1 MKLFK
6 KRKSSFYWFDFAVRG
21 QRYRG
26 STQETNYTRA
36 AKIAALKLA
45 QAVEGNDPL
54 PKKLP
59 ALSEFSRDFLQWV
72 SEARRADKTKAYY
85 RDGWRLLSK
94 TVLARMRIDQI
105 TAEVAEKISFP
116 GSASYAN
123 CALRT
128 LRRMLHKAE
137 DKKLIRKA
145 PKFKLFPEFEREQRL
160 DEESE
165 KKLLAAATDC
175 GWGSK
180 SLQLFADI
188 VKLMRDTGMRN
199 RRELYQMRIE
209 NIDWR
214 TRSIFIPD
222 SKTPEGRRT
231 IPMSDGVFEILRRRC
246 ADQNGIERKEGWM
259 FPARRKNAKLPYLNS
274 IAKHFA
280 EAREKAGL
288 PKKLVL
294 YCGRHDFG
302 TVITARTGNL
312 KAVMKVMGHKDV
324 KTAMRYQHPEVD
336 IVRAALNSNQGGVAR
351 EPIA

>member
-6 KRKSSFYWFDFAVRG
+6 KRNSSFYWFDFTVRG

-26 STQETNYTRA
+26 STQETNHTRG

-45 QAVEGNDPL
+45 RAVEGDDPL

-72 SEARRADKTKAYY
+72 SEARRAEKTKSYY

-105 TAEVAEKISFP
+105 TPEVAERISFS
-116 GSASYAN
+116 GSASNAN

-137 DKKLIRKA
+137 EKKLIRTA
-145 PKFKLFPEFEREQRL
+145 PKLKLLPEFGREQRL

-165 KKLLAAATDC
+165 KKLLAAAAKC
-175 GWGSK
+175 GWRPK

-188 VKLMRDTGMRN
+188 VKLMRETGMRN

-214 TRSIFIPD
+214 ARNIFIPD

-231 IPMSDGVFEILRRRC
+231 IPMSDRVLEILSRRC
-246 ADQNGIERKEGWM
+246 CDKKDVERKEGWV

-288 PKKLVL
+288 PKNLVL

-336 IVRAALNSNQGGVAR
+336 IVRAALNSNRGGAAQ
-351 EPIA
+351 PTT